1 MEYFSDWGFWKLI
14 NPHAVCIQSLLC
26 PLATMRCRKMNL
38 IWAIPPVLA
47 LDLIMNPER
56 VTAWSQLLHA
66 GKTFFVFL
74 KTFPFSN
81 CISFFCIS
89 LFYIINQFFFVISRS
104 KSLCISPFNHLCS
117 FRQWNTSFIYRRVHV
132 FILMGDILK
141 ITIEHTSYSNDTL
154 VSKLRSHINTS
165 IIILHVL
172 LFRRVWVVWA
182 ASQCSWQ

>member
-1 MEYFSDWGFWKLI
+1 MKYFSDWGFWKLI

-74 KTFPFSN
+74 KSFPFSN
-81 CISFFCIS
+81 CISFFCVS
-89 LFYIINQFFFVISRS
+89 LFYIINQFFLLSPDLNLFVSLPSTISVPS
-104 KSLCISPFNHLCS
+104 NSEILHS
-117 FRQWNTSFIYRRVHV
+117 FTDAYMY
-132 FILMGDILK
+132 FILMGDILN
-141 ITIEHTSYSNDTL
+141 ITIEHT
-154 VSKLRSHINTS
+154 KLFKRYF
-165 IIILHVL
+165 ILKITITH
-172 LFRRVWVVWA
+172 
-182 ASQCSWQ
+182 